1 MVRRHLEGMRSA
13 SMGAS
18 GLRRWR
24 ADRLRVPLDLLEAI
38 DLHEERFADD
48 RHVFLGSRL
57 AGRAAMGRI
66 DPEDRIHLRHHGDRD
81 VRAVAAELESIGVEE
96 VRLGSF
102 RSRFGTLETIEGIL
116 EGVEFRVR
124 RCPPNQVAVDAG
136 DLDREGEVALV
147 DAAGLA
153 AIIERLEQGLIDD
166 GEG

>member
-1 MVRRHLEGMRSA
+1 M
-13 SMGAS
+13 
-18 GLRRWR
+18 
-24 ADRLRVPLDLLEAI
+24 
-38 DLHEERFADD
+38 
-48 RHVFLGSRL
+48 
-57 AGRAAMGRI
+57 
-66 DPEDRIHLRHHGDRD
+66 
-81 VRAVAAELESIGVEE
+81 AAELEAIGVEE

-147 DAAGLA
+147 DAAGLS
-153 AIIERLEQGLIDD
+153 AIIDRLEQGLIDD